1 MESAATHQA
10 SLAPPRHVAII
21 MDGNG
26 RWAASRGLPRVA
38 GHNRG
43 ADAVRGAVRNCVDLG
58 IGYLTLYAFSSEN
71 WKRPADEVSDLM
83 GLLRLYLRR
92 ELEDLS
98 KNGVKLKVIGD
109 RDALDSD
116 IQDLIEDAEQQ
127 TRDNGALTLT
137 VALNYGGRNE
147 IIGAARAIAEAAA
160 SGRLGPEDITSEVF
174 EAHLHTH
181 GLPDPDLIIRT
192 SGEHRLSNFLL
203 WQCAYAELV
212 FTPVLWPDFGLD
224 ELAAAIREYHGR
236 ERRYGGAGY

>member
-1 MESAATHQA
+1 MARAVTHLA
-10 SLAPPRHVAII
+10 SSPPPRHVAII

-38 GHNRG
+38 GHNCG
-43 ADAVRGAVRNCVDLG
+43 ADAVRSAVRNCIDLG
-58 IGYLTLYAFSSEN
+58 IAYLTLYAFSSEN

-83 GLLRLYLRR
+83 ELLRLYLRR
-92 ELEDLS
+92 ELEDLC

-109 RDALDSD
+109 RTALDDD
-116 IQDLIEDAEQQ
+116 IQTLIGDAERQ
-127 TRDNGALTLT
+127 TKDNEALTVT

-147 IIGAARAIAEAAA
+147 IIGAARAIGEAVA
-160 SGRLGPEDITSEVF
+160 SGALRPDDVTADVF
-174 EAHLHTH
+174 EAHLHTR

-212 FTPVLWPDFGLD
+212 FTPVLWPDFGIE
-224 ELAAAIREYHGR
+224 ELTAAIREYRSR
-236 ERRYGGAGY
+236 ERRYGGAGC

>member
-10 SLAPPRHVAII
+10 SLPPPRHVAII

-43 ADAVRGAVRNCVDLG
+43 ADAVRGAVRNCIDLG
-58 IGYLTLYAFSSEN
+58 INYLTLYAFSSEN

-92 ELEDLS
+92 ELEDLG

-147 IIGAARAIAEAAA
+147 ILGAARAIAEAAA
-160 SGRLGPEDITSEVF
+160 SGALGPEDVTAEVF

-181 GLPDPDLIIRT
+181 GLPDTDLIIRT

-212 FTPVLWPDFGLD
+212 FTPVLWPDFGRD
-224 ELAAAIREYHGR
+224 ELTAAIREYHGR